1 MMLYKT
7 IMFGLVH
14 PRGLLEVDKGVRCRI
29 AKLMRRTF
37 ETKSALVSAIIWNHD
52 PLMQS
57 LTDPLSANVA
67 FLRGIHNRDTRVT
80 MNTIPGMKLRKRRAI
95 ALQ

>member
-1 MMLYKT
+1 MMLYNAL
-7 IMFGLVH
+7 MFGLLH
-14 PRGLLEVDKGVRCRI
+14 PRGFLEVDNGVRCPI

-37 ETKSALVSAIIWNHD
+37 DTKSALVSAIILWNHD

-80 MNTIPGMKLRKRRAI
+80 MNTIPGMKL
-95 ALQ
+95 